1 MIVQA
6 LFKSLILAT
15 HGAGQAQIPSDV
27 EVRPVTIMSD
37 GTRMAGDVF
46 LPKNRKPG
54 EKLPAIIMCAGT
66 GGTKKGLPRRWAP
79 ILARE
84 GFAVLGFDYRGWGE
98 SDPMLMLV
106 GELPKPDDK
115 GEATAKVKLV
125 RWQMNLNDQT
135 YDVRCAISFMQ
146 AQPEVDPDRIGLF
159 GSSYGGGIVTLMSA
173 IDSRVKCTAAQVGGL
188 GIGRDRLG
196 FELMKKQATGETEPI
211 PFDTGKLGGKLSNY
225 EQMRAN
231 PAKSVGYGDKY
242 EVVGR
247 IRIPMIFIDA
257 ENEELGNPKENGQR
271 FAQILKDNGV
281 PVEYHVIKGISHY
294 GIYREGFKEATQLEV
309 NWFKKHLTGGK

>member
-1 MIVQA
+1 MIAYSV
-6 LFKSLILAT
+6 IAT
-15 HGAGQAQIPSDV
+15 IVSSHLVTAQGQMPADI

-37 GTRMAGDVF
+37 GTKMAGDVY
-46 LPKNRKPG
+46 LPKNRKLG
-54 EKLPAIIMCAGT
+54 DKLPAIIMCAGT

-98 SDPMLMLV
+98 SDPMLMLI
-106 GELPKPDDK
+106 GQPPKPDEN
-115 GEATAKVKLV
+115 GEAMAKVKLV

-135 YDVRCAISFMQ
+135 FDVRCAISFMQ
-146 AQPEVDPDRIGLF
+146 AQPEVDPNRIGLF
-159 GSSYGGGIVTLMSA
+159 GSSYGGGVVTLMSA

-188 GIGRDRLG
+188 GIGRDKLG
-196 FELMKKQATGETEPI
+196 FDLMMKQATGQTEPI
-211 PFDTGKLGGKLSNY
+211 PFETGKLGGKLSNY
-225 EQMRAN
+225 DQMRAN

-242 EVVGR
+242 DLVGR

-257 ENEELGNPKENGQR
+257 ENEELGSPKENGER
-271 FAQILKDNGV
+271 FAKILKDNKV

-294 GIYREGFKEATQLEV
+294 GIYREGFQEATQLELS
-309 NWFKKHLTGGK
+309 WFKKYLKGE